1 MQARSRLLPGGTDSR
16 DSGPSHAPFA
26 PPVPSRRPRA
36 SRPRGRVRFVVL
48 AGLPVLLSAL
58 ATPPDALAWSKKV
71 QGVVEE
77 VRRDGILVDSTFV
90 HFDENGRVNGDVDGL
105 DGIQVGY
112 WAEARGRWRER
123 GDLKANKIKVKREVP
138 GHTFFDGLEA
148 QSRSES
154 RKLNE
159 SDKIYDDP
167 AVSAYVRDVGT
178 GLVPEYARDDFSF
191 SFHVLEDPSLNAF
204 AFPNGAIYVH
214 TGLLAKME
222 NEAQLATVLGHEI
235 SHVTQRH
242 GQRQYKKI
250 VAFVIPAQI
259 GAIILGSEIQRR
271 TDNPI
276 YETMA
281 ILGLNLGLAAAVNGY
296 GRTLEDQADRVGLR
310 YTVDSGY
317 DHTESP
323 KIWVIFNDIHGDE
336 NKIENFFYG
345 HHSTNRVRKE
355 NLETEIERHY
365 REVATARRTS
375 GETPEVERPAPIV
388 REDLYQATM
397 LGLTRD
403 NAVADFDLE
412 RYRIAEKGF
421 DRVLKHRPGD
431 PVAHHYKG
439 RIIVATKDG
448 AEDRE
453 RALASYLRALS
464 IAPDYAEAHRDL
476 GLLYAEM
483 ERRADARGHLE
494 RYLDLAPSD
503 APDRKKIQKAL
514 EKLEGS

>member
-1 MQARSRLLPGGTDSR
+1 MQERFTPLPGGTVFRDSR
-16 DSGPSHAPFA
+16 PPRAPFA
-26 PPVPSRRPRA
+26 SPVSSGRTGAART
-36 SRPRGRVRFVVL
+36 RGRVRAVVL
-48 AGLPVLLSAL
+48 AALLVLLPSL
-58 ATPPDALAWSKKV
+58 ATPQGALAASEKV
-71 QGVVEE
+71 RGVVEE
-77 VRRDGILVDSTFV
+77 VRRDGIVLDSTFILV
-90 HFDENGRVNGDVDGL
+90 DEDRRVRGDVDSL
-105 DGIQVGY
+105 DRVRVGY
-112 WAEARGRWRER
+112 WAEARGRWSER
-123 GDLKANKIKVKREVP
+123 GDLKASKIKVKREVP
-138 GHTFFDGLEA
+138 GHTFYDGLEA
-148 QSRSES
+148 QSRYES

-159 SDKIYDDP
+159 SDKIYQDP
-167 AVSAYVRDVGT
+167 AVSEYVREVGME
-178 GLVPEYARDDFSF
+178 LVPEYARSDFSF

-242 GQRQYKKI
+242 GQRQYKKM

-259 GAIILGSEIQRR
+259 GAIIVGSEIQRR

-281 ILGLNLGLAAAVNGY
+281 LLGLNLGLAAAVNGY

-310 YTVDSGY
+310 YTVGRGY
-317 DHTESP
+317 DHAESP
-323 KIWVIFNDIHGDE
+323 KIWVIFNDIYGDE
-336 NKIENFFYG
+336 TKIENFFYG
-345 HHSTNRVRKE
+345 HHSTNRARKE
-355 NLETEIERHY
+355 NLEAEIERHY
-365 REVATARRTS
+365 RGVAMARRAA
-375 GETPEVERPAPIV
+375 GELPGVERPTPIV
-388 REDLYQATM
+388 REDLYQTTM
-397 LGLTRD
+397 LDLTRD

-412 RYRIAEKGF
+412 RYRIAEKSF

-439 RIIVATKDG
+439 RIIVATKEG
-448 AEDRE
+448 AEGRE
-453 RALASYLRALS
+453 RALARYLKALS

-483 ERRADARGHLE
+483 ERRDDARGHLE

-503 APDRKKIQKAL
+503 ASDRKKIRKVL
-514 EKLEGS
+514 EKLGGS